1 MYDWKV
7 VSSFNSNKLIK
18 EIDKIDGFENKVAP
32 MVRLRSTFQGPKKRR
47 GETFADVFSTE
58 ELRHQWDV
66 TNDVVGE
73 IYSGNL
79 EELNQYQDATK
90 YGTSSMFGIGYV
102 KTKKSV
108 VSPREQMTLCGV
120 TNFQSGASI
129 VYAVELE
136 ESSDNLLPKN
146 QPKRVP
152 RSTTHLFATTIIPTG
167 EDTFDVE
174 YVLQLEVGGFP
185 GMLVLKPFC
194 MALDNLSLNSV
205 YIIRPS
211 ITPGWLTGPVVIE
224 TVKKMFRFADNYFRS
239 GLTSDGV
246 LANKLALIPDE
257 ESNFEEAGDS
267 NDSSEDVLEKKQTLL
282 MTP

>member
-1 MYDWKV
+1 
-7 VSSFNSNKLIK
+7 
-18 EIDKIDGFENKVAP
+18 
-32 MVRLRSTFQGPKKRR
+32 MVRLRSTLEGPKKRR
-47 GETFADVFSTE
+47 GEMFADIFSTE
-58 ELRHQWDV
+58 ELRHQWDI

-79 EELNQYQDATK
+79 EELNQYQDEK

-120 TNFQSGASI
+120 TNLKSGASI

-136 ESSDNLLPKN
+136 ESSNDLLPKN

-185 GMLVLKPFC
+185 GMLVPSFC
-194 MALDNLSLNSV
+194 TAVYQFFTELCIDNNL
-205 YIIRPS
+205 IFR
-211 ITPGWLTGPVVIE
+211 TPTI
-224 TVKKMFRFADNYFRS
+224 NY
-239 GLTSDGV
+239 
-246 LANKLALIPDE
+246 
-257 ESNFEEAGDS
+257 
-267 NDSSEDVLEKKQTLL
+267 
-282 MTP
+282 

>member
-1 MYDWKV
+1 
-7 VSSFNSNKLIK
+7 
-18 EIDKIDGFENKVAP
+18 
-32 MVRLRSTFQGPKKRR
+32 
-47 GETFADVFSTE
+47 
-58 ELRHQWDV
+58 
-66 TNDVVGE
+66 
-73 IYSGNL
+73 
-79 EELNQYQDATK
+79 
-90 YGTSSMFGIGYV
+90 MFGIGYV

-185 GMLVLKPFC
+185 G
-194 MALDNLSLNSV
+194 
-205 YIIRPS
+205 
-211 ITPGWLTGPVVIE
+211 WLTGPVVIE